1 MTDHLKE
8 SILIGMSKDY
18 NIQLGLTHED
28 ITSLLNGEISSF
40 NFIPTE
46 DTDYDDRITI
56 SIKQAEDDAT
66 LSECMNLSVD
76 NISAIS

>member
-1 MTDHLKE
+1 MSE
-8 SILIGMSKDY
+8 YILHNMKDY
-18 NIQLGLTHED
+18 HIQLGLTHED
-28 ITSLLNGEISSF
+28 IMSLLNGEISTF

-46 DTDYDDRITI
+46 DTDYDDRIAI

>member
-1 MTDHLKE
+1 MKYYH
-8 SILIGMSKDY
+8 
-18 NIQLGLTHED
+18 IQLGLTHED
-28 ITSLLNGEISSF
+28 IINLFNGEISTF
-40 NFIPTE
+40 NFIPTQ

-56 SIKQAEDDAT
+56 SIKEVEEDAT

>member
-1 MTDHLKE
+1 LSE
-8 SILIGMSKDY
+8 YILHNMKDY
-18 NIQLGLTHED
+18 HIQLGLTHED
-28 ITSLLNGEISSF
+28 IMSLLNGEISTF

-46 DTDYDDRITI
+46 DTDYDDRIAI

>member
-1 MTDHLKE
+1 
-8 SILIGMSKDY
+8 MSKDY

-28 ITSLLNGEISSF
+28 ITSLLNGEISTF
-40 NFIPTE
+40 NFVPTQ
-46 DTDYDDRITI
+46 DTDYNDRISI
-56 SIKQAEDDAT
+56 SIKEVEEDAT

>member
-1 MTDHLKE
+1 M
-8 SILIGMSKDY
+8 KDY
-18 NIQLGLTHED
+18 CIQLGLTHED
-28 ITSLLNGEISSF
+28 IMSLLNGEISSF

-46 DTDYDDRITI
+46 DTDYDDRIKI
-56 SIKQAEDDAT
+56 SIKQADDDDAT

>member
-1 MTDHLKE
+1 M
-8 SILIGMSKDY
+8 KDY

-28 ITSLLNGEISSF
+28 IMRLLSGEISSF

-46 DTDYDDRITI
+46 DTDYDDRISI
-56 SIKQAEDDAT
+56 SIKEVEEDAT

>member
-1 MTDHLKE
+1 M
-8 SILIGMSKDY
+8 KDY
-18 NIQLGLTHED
+18 HIQLGLTHED
-28 ITSLLNGEISSF
+28 IMLLLSGEISTF

-46 DTDYDDRITI
+46 DTDYDDRISI
-56 SIKQAEDDAT
+56 SIKEVEEDAT